1 MKEKGREEKEQLA
14 EIKEK
19 ANKGMNTNKESDV
32 MAEEKVII
40 DPWGKELVQDYARLI
55 KEFGMASFDNNI
67 FPEPNLQMRRGVN
80 FGMQDGEQIANAIK
94 SKKPF
99 YCLTGIMPSSEK
111 IHLGTETVV
120 QNVRYFQEHGA
131 KTYVLIADVESQATR
146 GVSLEEG
153 KRRAL
158 EFHIPAY
165 IALGLDINKTNF
177 YLQSENKEV
186 SNLAA
191 ICSQKITEN
200 EFRAIYGSVHPAKV
214 MSAFTQM
221 GDILFPQLSERMPG
235 VIPVGIDQ
243 APHIRMVRDVSR
255 RLKQDYGFFLP
266 SAVYNKYT
274 PALNGA
280 FKMSKSDSE
289 MVKLEIPEKDL
300 KIVEK
305 KINRALTGGR
315 ATIEEQRKKGG
326 EIEKCMVYEYCKDHF
341 IKDDKTLS
349 QMYEE
354 CVSGKNLCGECKAK
368 YGVAYAKK
376 FYEEFNKNFEKAK
389 KNIGKIKFVE

>member
-1 MKEKGREEKEQLA
+1 VE
-14 EIKEK
+14 EIKSDE
-19 ANKGMNTNKESDV
+19 MNKEES
-32 MAEEKVII
+32 VII
-40 DPWGKELVQDYARLI
+40 DPWGKELVQDYTRLI
-55 KEFGMASFDNNI
+55 KEFGMEAFDNNI

-80 FGMQDGEQIANAIK
+80 FGMQDGEQIAKAIK
-94 SKKPF
+94 DKKPF

-120 QNVRYFQEHGA
+120 QNVRYFQDHGA
-131 KTYVLIADVESQATR
+131 KTFILIADVESQATR

-153 KRRAL
+153 KRRAM

-165 IALGLDINKTNF
+165 VALGLDISKTNF
-177 YLQSENKEV
+177 YLQSENKKV

-200 EFRAIYGSVHPAKV
+200 EFRAIYGSVHPSKV

-221 GDILFPQLSERMPG
+221 GDILYPQLGEKMPG

-243 APHIRMVRDVSR
+243 APHIRMVRDISR

-274 PALNGA
+274 SALDGS
-280 FKMSKSDSE
+280 FKMSKSSGEFSKFD
-289 MVKLEIPEKDL
+289 IPEKDM
-300 KIVEK
+300 KMVEK
-305 KINRALTGGR
+305 KINKALTGGR
-315 ATIEEQRKKGG
+315 ATKEEQRAKGG
-326 EIEKCMVYEYCKDHF
+326 EIDKCIVYEYCKNHF
-341 IKDDKTLS
+341 IKDDKLLS

-354 CVSGKNLCGECKAK
+354 CVGGKNLCGECKAK
-368 YGVAYAKK
+368 FGVPYAVK
-376 FYEEFNKNFEKAK
+376 FYEDFNKNFEKAK
-389 KNIGKIKFVE
+389 KSIGKIRFVD

>member
-1 MKEKGREEKEQLA
+1 VKESKDEEKNTQISENMTEEQ
-14 EIKEK
+14 
-19 ANKGMNTNKESDV
+19 
-32 MAEEKVII
+32 KVII
-40 DPWGKELVQDYARLI
+40 DPWGNALVHDYARLI
-55 KEFGMASFDNNI
+55 KEFGMQSFDNNI
-67 FPEPNLQMRRGVN
+67 FPEPNLQMRRGIN

-94 SKKPF
+94 TKKPF

-111 IHLGTETVV
+111 IHLGTETVI
-120 QNVRYFQEHGA
+120 QNVKYFQEHGA

-153 KRRAL
+153 KKRAL

-177 YLQSENKEV
+177 YLQSENKKV

-221 GDILFPQLSERMPG
+221 GDILFPQLGERMPG

-255 RLKQDYGFFLP
+255 RLKTEYGFFLP

-274 PALNGA
+274 PALNGS

-289 MVKLEIPEKDL
+289 LVKLEIPEKDM

-315 ATIEEQRKKGG
+315 ATKEEQHAKGG
-326 EIEKCMVYEYCKDHF
+326 EIEKCMIYEYCKDHF
-341 IKDDKTLS
+341 IKNDTVLC

-354 CVSGKNLCGECKAK
+354 CVAGKNLCGECKAK
-368 YGVAYAKK
+368 YAFTYAKQ
-376 FYEEFNKNFEKAK
+376 FYEDFNKNFEKAK